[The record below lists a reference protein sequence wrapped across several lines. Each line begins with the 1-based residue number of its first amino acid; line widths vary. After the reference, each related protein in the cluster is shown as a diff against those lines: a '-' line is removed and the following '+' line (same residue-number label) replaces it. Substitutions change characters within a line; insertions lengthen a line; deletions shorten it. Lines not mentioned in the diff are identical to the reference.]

1 MTTKS
6 RSQLRAVVL
15 LFLVLV
21 CLQAV
26 ASAKD
31 EWTQVRSKNFLL
43 VGNAS
48 EKEIRKVGT
57 RLEQF
62 RETFRLVFSQISFSA
77 AIPTNVIVFKSDS
90 AYKPFKPK
98 RADGKLDT
106 FVAGYFQPGEDEN
119 YITLAVDGDESQ
131 MYGVIFHEYV
141 HFIIDT
147 NFGKS
152 EIPPWFNEGMAE
164 YYETFQIENDQVVK
178 LGLQQERH
186 IALLRQSKFI
196 PLEQLFRV
204 SNSQL
209 PQSGDHSR
217 TIFYA
222 ESWALMHYLIQGG
235 KGKDLDK
242 FLNLVLKDVPQEK
255 AFQEAFQM
263 TYADMENQLRK
274 YIDKSTYQYSWVKL
288 SKPLTFDAEMQTT
301 KLDEATSNA
310 YLGDLL
316 YHVNRSD
323 DAEPYLRTAISL
335 QPDLSMAN
343 TALGMVK
350 VRQRKYEDAKTL
362 LEKAITADQKNHM
375 AYYQYAYLL
384 SREGR
389 DDFGYVRGFPPETA
403 ARMRDALGKAIALKP
418 EFTESYEL
426 LAFVNLVNN
435 EQLDQSVALL
445 KKALQYQP
453 GNQRYA
459 MRIAEILVRQEKY
472 AEAGAIAAKL
482 ASTTDDPEVK
492 SRAENLE
499 SEMKRMQQF
508 REQQTAM
515 RNRYGNGVGV
525 ADTGGPALRRPSTEK
540 PMSEEEIAKLQ
551 EKAELI
557 SINQELRKPLESEK
571 RLLGSIQK
579 IECKP
584 GVVYTIKTENETFSL
599 VSKDFQG
606 LEVNVFIP
614 EANDVAIGCGSSF
627 SNLLALITYKDRAIP
642 KSTARGDLVSV
653 EFVPKNFRIMTEDE
667 MKPGSTNVLVEASD
681 SSAMSEDRPVTVRGQ
696 RPQDQDVEAMRR
708 DFMMK
713 QIKESLRQ
721 PQAGEKREIGYLDKI
736 ECTAKGNFF
745 YMRTAAQTL
754 KLLSTGK
761 DSPFLKSYTNDLE
774 GVQFG
779 CQLKAL
785 DSPAVFVYKDSPNS
799 KLKSA
804 GEIVSLEFVP
814 KSFTLN

>member
-1 MTTKS
+1 
-6 RSQLRAVVL
+6 
-15 LFLVLV
+15 
-21 CLQAV
+21 
-26 ASAKD
+26 
-31 EWTQVRSKNFLL
+31 
-43 VGNAS
+43 
-48 EKEIRKVGT
+48 
-57 RLEQF
+57 
-62 RETFRLVFSQISFSA
+62 
-77 AIPTNVIVFKSDS
+77 
-90 AYKPFKPK
+90 
-98 RADGKLDT
+98 
-106 FVAGYFQPGEDEN
+106 
-119 YITLAVDGDESQ
+119 
-131 MYGVIFHEYV
+131 
-141 HFIIDT
+141 
-147 NFGKS
+147 
-152 EIPPWFNEGMAE
+152 
-164 YYETFQIENDQVVK
+164 
-178 LGLQQERH
+178 
-186 IALLRQSKFI
+186 
-196 PLEQLFRV
+196 
-204 SNSQL
+204 
-209 PQSGDHSR
+209 
-217 TIFYA
+217 
-222 ESWALMHYLIQGG
+222 
-235 KGKDLDK
+235 
-242 FLNLVLKDVPQEK
+242 
-255 AFQEAFQM
+255 
-263 TYADMENQLRK
+263 
-274 YIDKSTYQYSWVKL
+274 
-288 SKPLTFDAEMQTT
+288 
-301 KLDEATSNA
+301 
-310 YLGDLL
+310 
-316 YHVNRSD
+316 
-323 DAEPYLRTAISL
+323 
-335 QPDLSMAN
+335 
-343 TALGMVK
+343 LGMVK

-459 MRIAEILVRQEKY
+459 MRIAEILVRKEKY

-721 PQAGEKREIGYLDKI
+721 PLAGEKREIGYLDKI

-754 KLLSTGK
+754 KLLSTRK